1 MKESLE
7 GRVARL
13 TAMLEMQRQELDEQR
28 QRLQSLEAF
37 APAAPNLPSPANGGG
52 KNNGRGGK
60 NNGHSRR
67 ELLRLAGAAMA
78 GAAGTVALQAVPA
91 SAITT
96 GNMILGQA
104 NDANSTTGLHPTAGS
119 SPNPLFQVD
128 ATTATAGDAITAA
141 AGSGASS
148 NAIVGTAGTGATST
162 GVVGTAG
169 NGASS
174 TGVVGTAGIGATS
187 IGVVGNAG
195 TGLTSNGVQGNA
207 GAGNQ
212 SIGVAGVGGAGG
224 ISAGVLGQSGPANSS
239 AGVVGVTSTGYG
251 VYGQAT
257 SGIDVIA
264 GGNGRL
270 AQLPFTAGGSGA
282 PSLTPGAGQLE
293 MLREDDGSVWVS
305 RAQAGAPIGTL
316 KAAWKRMNAVRVDAA
331 DGSGNA
337 FVAAR
342 VLNTINS
349 TGTGTHSGPLLPG
362 EVVDF
367 GPFTNA
373 NGIPT
378 DAVGVIGNLTAL
390 ASNSTGNP
398 VASFAVAGWLA
409 LTPGGVSADPTNP
422 VSNVNYAGPVNAV
435 PNFFVIGFGTGANAG
450 KLRIQN
456 GGNTKVHVLLD
467 VFGILQ

>member
-1 MKESLE
+1 MTRQKTPVLE
-7 GRVARL
+7 NLEEQVDRL
-13 TAMLEMQRQELDEQR
+13 SAMLEAQRQELDEQR
-28 QRLQSLEAF
+28 QRLHSLEAF
-37 APAAPNLPSPANGGG
+37 APTLPSPGGG
-52 KNNGRGGK
+52 REMVGK
-60 NNGHSRR
+60 TNGHSRR
-67 ELLRLAGAAMA
+67 DLLRLAGAAVA

-91 SAITT
+91 SAITG
-96 GNMILGQA
+96 GNMLLGSS
-104 NDANSTTGLHPTAGS
+104 NDANLPTELHPTTGTPTS
-119 SPNPLFQVD
+119 PLFQID
-128 ATTATAGDAITAA
+128 ANAATNNAVGLIVAGANNANAAFFQGAGTGSGLSALSTVGDAISAQ
-141 AGSGASS
+141 AGSGAAA
-148 NAIVGTAGTGATST
+148 N

-169 NGASS
+169 A
-174 TGVVGTAGIGATS
+174 GV
-187 IGVVGNAG
+187 
-195 TGLTSNGVQGNA
+195 TSNGLTGNA
-207 GAGNQ
+207 GAGAS
-212 SIGVAGVGGAGG
+212 SIGVIGNAGAGAT
-224 ISAGVLGQSGPANSS
+224 SAGVLGSAGSANSS
-239 AGVVGVTSTGYG
+239 AGVVGVSTGSFG
-251 VYGQAT
+251 VFAQAT
-257 SGIDVIA
+257 TGIDMIA

-270 AQLPFTAGGSGA
+270 AQVPFSAGGSGA
-282 PSLTPGAGQLE
+282 PSLTPGSGVLE
-293 MLREDDGSVWVS
+293 VLREDDGSVWVS
-305 RAQAGAPIGTL
+305 RALAGAPVGTL

-331 DGSGNA
+331 DGSGNP

-349 TGTGTHSGPLLPG
+349 TGTGAHSGPLLPG

-378 DAVGVIGNLTAL
+378 DAVGVIGNLTAV
-390 ASNSTGNP
+390 ASNSAGNP
-398 VASFAVAGWLA
+398 AATFAVPGWLA

>member
-1 MKESLE
+1 
-7 GRVARL
+7 
-13 TAMLEMQRQELDEQR
+13 
-28 QRLQSLEAF
+28 
-37 APAAPNLPSPANGGG
+37 
-52 KNNGRGGK
+52 
-60 NNGHSRR
+60 
-67 ELLRLAGAAMA
+67 
-78 GAAGTVALQAVPA
+78 
-91 SAITT
+91 
-96 GNMILGQA
+96 
-104 NDANSTTGLHPTAGS
+104 
-119 SPNPLFQVD
+119 
-128 ATTATAGDAITAA
+128 
-141 AGSGASS
+141 
-148 NAIVGTAGTGATST
+148 
-162 GVVGTAG
+162 
-169 NGASS
+169 
-174 TGVVGTAGIGATS
+174 
-187 IGVVGNAG
+187 
-195 TGLTSNGVQGNA
+195 
-207 GAGNQ
+207 
-212 SIGVAGVGGAGG
+212 
-224 ISAGVLGQSGPANSS
+224 
-239 AGVVGVTSTGYG
+239 VGVTSTGYG

-257 SGIDVIA
+257 SGVDVIA

-305 RAQAGAPIGTL
+305 RAQAGAPVGTL

-378 DAVGVIGNLTAL
+378 DAVGIIGNLTAV

-398 VASFAVAGWLA
+398 AASFAVAGWLA

>member
-1 MKESLE
+1 
-7 GRVARL
+7 
-13 TAMLEMQRQELDEQR
+13 
-28 QRLQSLEAF
+28 
-37 APAAPNLPSPANGGG
+37 
-52 KNNGRGGK
+52 
-60 NNGHSRR
+60 
-67 ELLRLAGAAMA
+67 MA

-91 SAITT
+91 SAITG
-96 GNMILGQA
+96 GNMVLGNP
-104 NDANSTTGLHPTAGS
+104 NDANATTQLHPTAAS
-119 SPNPLFQVD
+119 TPNPLFQVD
-128 ATTATAGDAITAA
+128 ASTVAGDAITAQ
-141 AGSGASS
+141 AGSGAAAS
-148 NAIVGTAGTGATST
+148 

-169 NGASS
+169 A
-174 TGVVGTAGIGATS
+174 GATS
-187 IGVVGNAG
+187 VGVVGNAG
-195 TGLTSNGVQGNA
+195 AGLTSNGVQGNA

-212 SIGVAGVGGAGG
+212 SIGVAGVGAAGG
-224 ISAGVLGQSGPANSS
+224 LSAGVLGQSGSANSS
-239 AGVVGVTSTGYG
+239 AGVVGVSTTAYG
-251 VYGQAT
+251 VFGQSQ
-257 SGIDVIA
+257 SGIDIIA

-270 AQLPFTAGGSGA
+270 AQAPFVAGGSGA
-282 PSLTPGAGQLE
+282 PSLTPGFGQLE
-293 MLREDDGSVWVS
+293 ILREDDGSVWVS
-305 RAQAGAPIGTL
+305 RASAGASVGTL

-331 DGSGNA
+331 DGSGTP

-373 NGIPT
+373 NGIPS
-378 DAVGVIGNLTAL
+378 DAVGVIGNLTAV

-398 VASFAVAGWLA
+398 AASFAVPGWLA

-422 VSNVNYAGPVNAV
+422 VSNVNYGGPVNAV